1 MTTWDWHTT
10 WDGPVQYAWL
20 LGIDQ
25 GMTTFN
31 WSVQT
36 TWDWLVNDYL
46 NFARLLWSELC
57 TTSIDWPVHDYLELT
72 FWDWPVQDYLGLNC
86 AGLLGSWDWR
96 AQDYLGLTCAWLHTD
111 WAGQGWPWAPRWWSS
126 YWQERERCWPQAQTS
141 QLTPATIRN
150 IKTLNLIEE
159 ELMKNEIFHDQK
171 EFFLFVILLLYLV

>member
-1 MTTWDWHTT
+1 MHDYLGLTRAWLLLTDRCRLLGTDLWMTTWTLH
-10 WDGPVQYAWL
+10 
-20 LGIDQ
+20 
-25 GMTTFN
+25 
-31 WSVQT
+31 
-36 TWDWLVNDYL
+36 DYFDL
-46 NFARLLWSELC
+46 NCARLLLTDLCMTTWNWLFGTDVC
-57 TTSIDWPVHDYLELT
+57 TTT
-72 FWDWPVQDYLGLNC
+72 RDWPVQDYLGLNC